1 MTVNYIIEKWN
12 KMSLILKVVVGLVVG
27 CVLGIFVPGFSV
39 LSVLGT
45 VFVGAMKSMAPI
57 LAFILI
63 CSALAKSSNSIS
75 SRFKMVIFLFILNT
89 FLASIVS
96 VCGNL
101 IFPVKIMLSGSTQVS
116 QVGGILDVLKNLVTS
131 AVANPVESIAKANY
145 LGILFWAAVF
155 GVCIK
160 KVKNQ
165 KVIDVISG
173 LAEAVSKAVSAII
186 GLAPFGVLGLTYT
199 FITESGISIFRD
211 YGRLLILLVGCMLF
225 CALVI
230 EPLIVFTVLKK
241 NPYPLIFKCF
251 KESGVTAFFT
261 RSSAANIPI
270 NIRLCE
276 KLGLDKDFYSVSI
289 PLGATISTNAAA
301 VTISIMTLTLCNTL
315 GVLVDT
321 PTSLLLCIFSTVGAC
336 GASGVAGGSLLL
348 IPMTCS
354 LFNISNDVA
363 MQMVGVGFII
373 GTVQDAVETAVN
385 SSGGVI
391 LTATA
396 EYKERIEKQI

>member
-1 MTVNYIIEKWN
+1 
-12 KMSLILKVVVGLVVG
+12 MSLILKVVVGLVVG

>member
-1 MTVNYIIEKWN
+1 MKYIIEKWN
-12 KMSLILKVVVGLVVG
+12 KLSLILKVVVGLVVG
-27 CVLGIFVPGFSV
+27 CFLGIFVPCFSV

-75 SRFKMVIFLFILNT
+75 GRFKMVVFLFLLNT

-96 VCGNL
+96 IFGNL
-101 IFPVKIMLSGSTQVS
+101 IFPVKIMLSSSAQVS
-116 QVGGILDVLKNLVTS
+116 QVGGILNVLKNLVTS

-155 GVCIK
+155 GICIK

-186 GLAPFGVLGLTYT
+186 GLAPIGVLGLTYT
-199 FITESGISIFRD
+199 FVTESGISIFRD
-211 YGRLLILLVGCMLF
+211 YGKLLILLVGCMLF
-225 CALVI
+225 CALII

-270 NIRLCE
+270 NMRLCD

-315 GVLVDT
+315 GILVDI
-321 PTSLLLCIFSTVGAC
+321 PTALLLCVFSTVGAC

-354 LFNISNDVA
+354 LFNINNDVA
-363 MQMVGVGFII
+363 MQMVGIGFII
-373 GTVQDAVETAVN
+373 GTIQDAVETAVN
-385 SSGGVI
+385 SSGSVI

-396 EYKERIEKQI
+396 DYKDRTKKSRT